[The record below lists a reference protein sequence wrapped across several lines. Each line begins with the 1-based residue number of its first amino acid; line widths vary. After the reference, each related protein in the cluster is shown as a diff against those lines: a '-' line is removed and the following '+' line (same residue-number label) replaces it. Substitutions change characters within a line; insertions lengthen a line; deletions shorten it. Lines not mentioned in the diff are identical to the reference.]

1 MNLQQLRYLN
11 EIVRR
16 GLKISAAADAL
27 YTSQPGISKQI
38 KLLEDELGI
47 EIFVR
52 NGKRIVAITEP
63 GKAVLEIAQRMLHDA
78 DNLKQVSEEFHSQN
92 SGHLTI
98 ATTHTQARYALPPVV
113 KKFIKR
119 YPGVKLGLHQG
130 NPTQIAEQVLS
141 GEADIGIATE
151 SLALYDELVTLP
163 CYEWNHCVITP
174 TNHPLLN
181 EKKLSLA
188 KIAQYPIITY
198 DFAFSGRG
206 KINAAFEASNIQ
218 PNIALTA
225 IDADVIKTYV
235 ELGLGIGILAKMAF
249 IPERDKHLRMMDA
262 GHLFKPSTTRIAIRK
277 NEYLRGYTY
286 DFIELFAPHLTREV
300 VAKAMHVSSE
310 VKNQPLPASPYQGRS

>member
-11 EIVRR
+11 EIVRQ
-16 GLKISAAADAL
+16 GLNISGAAGAL
-27 YTSQPGISKQI
+27 YTSQPGVSKQI
-38 KLLEDELGI
+38 RLLEEELGI

-52 NGKRIVAITEP
+52 NGKRIVAVTEP
-63 GKAVLEIAQRMLHDA
+63 GKAVLAIARRMLHDME
-78 DNLKQVSEEFHSQN
+78 NLKQAAEEFHSQD
-92 SGHLTI
+92 SGKLTI
-98 ATTHTQARYALPPVV
+98 ATTHTQARYALPPTV
-113 KKFIKR
+113 KQFIKR

-130 NPTQIAEQVLS
+130 SPTQIAEQVLG

-151 SLALYDELVTLP
+151 SLSLYDDLVTLP
-163 CYEWNHCVITP
+163 CYEWNHCVIAP
-174 TNHPLLN
+174 PRHPILA
-181 EKKLSLA
+181 EKKLTLA
-188 KIAQYPIITY
+188 KIAEYPIITY
-198 DFAFSGRG
+198 DFAFAGRN
-206 KINAAFEASNIQ
+206 KINAAFEAANIK

-262 GHLFKPSTTRIAIRK
+262 GHLFKPSTTRIAIRR

-300 VAKAMHVSSE
+300 VAKAMRVS
-310 VKNQPLPASPYQGRS
+310 PLTE